1 MRKWLL
7 ITTILGLCVGSAHAQ
22 TNQDGDLNT
31 NTSDSTVDSNNV
43 NTTNNYNGA
52 GSSSDTMPPPSAIA
66 PSYISSGQDTCLV
79 GSSIGTQV
87 NVFGLSGGFY
97 RQDANCNRRRDAK
110 VLKDLGMTIAAV
122 SLMCQ
127 DANVWV
133 AMFNSGTPCPL
144 TVNGRL
150 IVGRAAYY
158 TMKKDPL
165 LFIPDYK
172 DRETY
177 YKLSLQM
184 EKQNEE
190 DTDSS
195 LTISEQ
201 FRSSLRRPSDK

>member
-7 ITTILGLCVGSAHAQ
+7 ITMILVLCVGSAHAQ
-22 TNQDGDLNT
+22 NNQDGDLNT
-31 NTSDSTVDSNNV
+31 NTSDSTVDSNNT

-66 PSYISSGQDTCLV
+66 PSYISNGQDTCLV

-97 RQDANCNRRRDAK
+97 RQDVNCNRRRDAK

-172 DRETY
+172 DREIY

>member
-43 NTTNNYNGA
+43 NTTNNYKGA
-52 GSSSDTMPPPSAIA
+52 GSSSDTMPPTSAIA
-66 PSYISSGQDTCLV
+66 PSYISSGQYTCLV

-87 NVFGLSGGFY
+87 NVFCLSGGFY

-110 VLKDLGMTIAAV
+110 VLKDFGMTIAAV

-127 DANVWV
+127 DANVLV